1 MILYDI
7 INAMKNIIILI
18 LIFKILLVYS
28 DEFIPISDYTIMRE
42 LFFPVEEGGE
52 NEAKLISYIER
63 FCKEL
68 DITYN
73 KVKIDNDAIVTNSW
87 NIELILP
94 GIKSDIFN
102 EIIIVPLDSFI
113 DKGRL
118 YDVSINQFVAL
129 ELAKFIKEKPLY
141 RNVFIVFTGANSFLN
156 EEFWGVKQYL
166 ENNSGKFDS
175 SLVTVLNFS
184 GDKGDINISG
194 SLKNRSLSKDMLD
207 IILKKK
213 SKYPFIQFDFF
224 EIVTARLGFFQP
236 HYIIN
241 ELSGVSKT
249 SVIMSNH
256 KNQVNNGVFYYNVD
270 TQNELVRFFKEWVTD
285 LSFYD
290 VVKDS
295 DYNYQLLRLGSSYLF
310 ISEVHQVM
318 FYMLLIV
325 LLILSRRIIF
335 YFRPSV
341 RYLTLRAFPYYIFL
355 FVIYYVL
362 SLSIYFIGT
371 LYNLITNHTIDYAN
385 LSLFYFFIIF
395 FMPLFIVLALFDKIQ
410 NFPAPKHNVI
420 YMQGATL
427 FAHINFIIFLILNVS
442 LAYIYITVILMLLFS
457 HLTGKKIFLKYLMYI
472 LASAPFVL
480 AVFTI
485 GNGHDEVIQA
495 FFKKPYLLHLFFCY
509 FSFSFF
515 LLLIRVSI
523 INKIKFGLNISR
535 FVMIIWISVL
545 LFSFFLFYSI
555 ALYRTYSIEK
565 TAVITQYFDREKN
578 SAQLEINPKQNTGPG
593 RFVLNGENIYFTTK
607 KYIKT
612 IIDVPKPFVITKSVK
627 DGVFKIQ
634 VESSRN
640 IHNANLIL
648 KCPKGVSFSRITHK
662 YSIETN
668 EADTEYDFY
677 KIWIARNI
685 GKVIQIEIEL
695 VAGSYYE
702 MLIDIEYNEL
712 IGDFNIQSK
721 FDYIEYKSIF
731 SEKIEIIAD

>member
-1 MILYDI
+1 
-7 INAMKNIIILI
+7 MKKL
-18 LIFKILLVYS
+18 LIFFFILKTLLVYS
-28 DEFIPISDYTIMRE
+28 DEFISMTDYTIMRE

-52 NEAKLISYIER
+52 NEVKLISYIER
-63 FCKEL
+63 FCKEF

-73 KVKIDNDAIVTNSW
+73 KVKIDNDDLVTNSW

-102 EIIIVPLDSFI
+102 EVIIVPLDSII

-118 YDVSINQFVAL
+118 YDVSINQFIAL

-141 RNVFIVFTGANSFLN
+141 RNVYIVFTGANSFIN
-156 EEFWGVKQYL
+156 EESWGVKQYL

-175 SLVTVLNFS
+175 SLVTVLNLS
-184 GDKGDINISG
+184 GDKGGINISG
-194 SLKNRSLSKDMLD
+194 SIKNRSLSRDMLD
-207 IILKKK
+207 VILKNK
-213 SKYPFIQFDFF
+213 SKYSFIQFDFF
-224 EIVTARLGFFQP
+224 EIVTARLGFFHP
-236 HYIIN
+236 HNIIN
-241 ELSGVSKT
+241 ELSEVSKT
-249 SVIMSNH
+249 SIIMSNH
-256 KNQVNNGVFYYNVD
+256 KNQVSNGVFYYNVD
-270 TQNELVRFFKEWVTD
+270 AQNEIIRFFKEWVTD

-290 VVKDS
+290 VAKDS
-295 DYNYQLLRLGSSYLF
+295 DYNYQLLRFGSKYLF
-310 ISEVHQVM
+310 ISEVHQVI

-325 LLILSRRIIF
+325 LLILSRRIVF

-341 RYLTLRAFPYYIFL
+341 RYLTLKAFPYYIFL
-355 FVIYYVL
+355 FVIYYIL
-362 SLSIYFIGT
+362 SLSIYFIGA

-410 NFPAPKHNVI
+410 NFPVPKHNVI
-420 YMQGATL
+420 YMHGAVF

-442 LAYIYITVILMLLFS
+442 LAYIYITVILMLFFS
-457 HLTGKKIFLKYLMYI
+457 HLTGKNIFLKYLIYI
-472 LASAPFVL
+472 LASVPFVL
-480 AVFTI
+480 AVFTV

-495 FFKKPYLLHLFFCY
+495 FFQKPYMLHLFFCY

-523 INKIKFGLNISR
+523 INKIKLGLNISR
-535 FVMIIWISVL
+535 FVMIIWISFF

-555 ALYRTYSIEK
+555 ALYRTYGIEK
-565 TAVITQYFDREKN
+565 IAVITQYFDREKN
-578 SAQLEINPKQNTGPG
+578 IAQLEIDPKQNIGPVS
-593 RFVLNGENIYFTTK
+593 FVLNGENVSFTTK

-612 IIDVPKPFVITKSVK
+612 ISEVQKPFVISQSLK
-627 DGVFKIQ
+627 DGVFKLKI
-634 VESSRN
+634 ESSKN
-640 IHNANLIL
+640 IRNANLIL

-668 EADTEYDFY
+668 EVDNEYDFY

-685 GKVIQIEIEL
+685 GKIIQVEIEL
-695 VAGSYYE
+695 VVGSYYE
-702 MLIDIEYNEL
+702 MLVDIEYNEL

-721 FDYIEYKSIF
+721 FDYIDYKSVF